1 MNRLP
6 YHETMARRTEPTP
19 LSLLAA
25 LKSHVWFASCPE
37 PFQLALLELS
47 RLWHLRPGEMLFS
60 RGEEHDSLCCVVA
73 GALKVGSTD
82 PRDGSHRLA
91 LYLEPYQWIG
101 EISMI
106 DGLPRGQDAVA
117 DMDTT
122 VMVVSGQQLEAWLAL
137 HPEYWRD
144 VARLACGK
152 LRMILTAVEDNATLT
167 IEARVARRLLFSA
180 TGFGQSTSLNIRKRV
195 RLPQD
200 YLARMLG
207 VTRQTINKTLRKLE
221 CDNVLA
227 LHYGEVEILDLAALL
242 ARCGA
247 IDPGLMTKGIS
258 LFWGTRPGGMD

>member
-1 MNRLP
+1 M
-6 YHETMARRTEPTP
+6 TRRTESTP
-19 LSLLAA
+19 LSLLPA

-47 RLWHLRPGEMLFS
+47 RLWHLRPGETLFS
-60 RGEEHDSLCCVVA
+60 RGEDHDNLCCVVA

-82 PRDGSHRLA
+82 PRDGTHRLS

-122 VMVVSGQQLEAWLAL
+122 VMVVSGVQLEAWLAQ
-137 HPEYWRD
+137 HPQYWRD
-144 VARLACGK
+144 IARLACGK
-152 LRMILTAVEDNATLT
+152 LRMILTAMEDNATLS
-167 IEARVARRLLFSA
+167 IEERLARRLLFSA
-180 TGFGQSTSLNIRKRV
+180 TGFGQSTSLVIRKRV

-207 VTRQTINKTLRKLE
+207 VSRQTINKALRTLARE
-221 CDNVLA
+221 NVLA
-227 LHYGEVEILDLAALL
+227 LHYAEVEILDMAALL
-242 ARCGA
+242 SRCGA
-247 IDPGLMTKGIS
+247 IDPGLMTEGIS
-258 LFWGTRPGGMD
+258 LFWGHRPDGAPAGG